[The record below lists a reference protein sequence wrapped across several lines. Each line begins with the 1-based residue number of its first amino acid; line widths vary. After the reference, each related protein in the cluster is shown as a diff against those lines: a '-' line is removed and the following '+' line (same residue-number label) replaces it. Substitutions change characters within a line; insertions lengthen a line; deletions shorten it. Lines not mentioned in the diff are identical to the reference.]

1 MEMKFCQ
8 RWPSQVELDPG
19 CSEQGGVIA
28 DHLQDG
34 GWRRGWTPG
43 CQPSSPDSRSTLVV
57 HAGRLVTN
65 TGGRIYSEI

>member
-8 RWPSQVELDPG
+8 RWPSQVELDQAAPNG
-19 CSEQGGVIA
+19 AGLSQTTSRMEAGGE
-28 DHLQDG
+28 DG
-34 GWRRGWTPG
+34 PG

-57 HAGRLVTN
+57 HTGRLVTN